1 MLSSCETW
9 AYLLSGMWD
18 LPKSGTEPMS
28 PGLASGFFT
37 TGKPLYLS
45 SYCRIYCI
53 LENRIHLGEL
63 VRNQGNEIDTPLDC
77 PGGPEGRVLWLFHL

>member
-1 MLSSCETW
+1 
-9 AYLLSGMWD
+9 
-18 LPKSGTEPMS
+18 MS

-63 VRNQGNEIDTPLDC
+63 VRNQGNEIDTHLDC
-77 PGGPEGRVLWLFHL
+77 PGGPEGSESVAFPSVDPLLGGAFGRCFLKTH